1 MAIRGR
7 KAEVV
12 TDFCF
17 LGSKITAD
25 GGCSHV
31 IRRCLLLGRKA
42 MTNLDS
48 VLKSRDI
55 TANKDP
61 YTQGNG
67 LPSGHVRLCGLDHKE
82 GRTWKNWCLWTVVL
96 EKAPESPLDSKE
108 ITPVKI
114 QGNQLWILVGRT
126 DAKAETPVFWSS
138 DANSWLIA
146 KVPDAGK
153 DWGQKEKSMSEDEM
167 AGWHYQCNGHELGQ
181 TLRDG
186 EGQRGLVCCSPWGHK
201 ESDTTGW
208 LNNNNIGTTG

>member
-7 KAEVV
+7 KVEVV

-42 MTNLDS
+42 TTNLDS

-96 EKAPESPLDSKE
+96 EKAPESRLDSKE
-108 ITPVKI
+108 IKPIKI
-114 QGNQLWILVGRT
+114 KGNQLWKLVGRT
-126 DAKAETPVFWSS
+126 DANTETPVFWSS

-167 AGWHYQCNGHELGQ
+167 AGWHYQCNGHGLGQ
-181 TLRDG
+181 TSRDD